1 MNRGLMD
8 RRTMLKLAGRA
19 ALGWGLGMSGCIRTK
34 PSHESK
40 PARRKVMP
48 VQVSPS
54 SVIATVVGLR
64 PFRATGYVVRPEQF
78 GEKVIVH
85 NYGHGGG
92 GVTLSWGTAHFAADA
107 ADRTGHRR
115 AAVIGCGCVGLAT
128 ALLLQRRG
136 WCVTVYARDLPC
148 HTTSAVAGALW
159 APFAVADSDRC
170 GEDFAGRLETA
181 CRLSHRYFLA
191 LTGERYG
198 VRGIENYSLAAGPQ
212 ALSRESI
219 AIQDLYRDREQ
230 LKPQDNPFPAPYAE
244 RFSTLL
250 IDMPVYLDAL
260 VRDLNQAGGRIVQQA
275 FGSVE
280 ELLDLPEPVIMNCT
294 GLGSAALFY
303 DRELMPISG
312 QVTRIRPQPEIDYAL
327 VWRDEHLIMIPRK
340 EDILLGGTFRPND
353 WSLLPSQAEEER
365 ILRGHARIFGGMKG
379 PMERGASHSAV
390 FRSSRIPPYS
400 LQS

>member
-1 MNRGLMD
+1 MKSGLMD
-8 RRTMLKLAGRA
+8 RRTMLKLAGGA
-19 ALGWGLGMSGCIRTK
+19 ALGWGLGMSGCIRTR
-34 PSHESK
+34 PSHELTS
-40 PARRKVMP
+40 ARRKVIP
-48 VQVSPS
+48 VHVSPS
-54 SVIATVVGLR
+54 SVIATVIGLR
-64 PFRATGYVVRPEQF
+64 PFRASGYVVRSEQF

-92 GVTLSWGTAHFAADA
+92 GVTLSWGTSHFAADEA
-107 ADRTGHRR
+107 ERTGYRR

-136 WCVTVYARDLPC
+136 WSVTVYARDLPC

-181 CRLSHRYFLA
+181 CRLSHQYFLA
-191 LTGERYG
+191 MTGERYG
-198 VRGIENYSLAAGPQ
+198 VRWIENYSIAAGPQ
-212 ALSRESI
+212 PWSRESL
-219 AIQDLYRDREQ
+219 AIQDLFRDREE
-230 LKPQDNPFPAPYAE
+230 LKPGENPFPAPYAE
-244 RFSTLL
+244 RFSTLM
-250 IDMPVYLDAL
+250 IDMPIYLDAL
-260 VRDLNQAGGRIVQQA
+260 VCDLNQAGGRIVQQA
-275 FGSVE
+275 FGSAE

-312 QVTRIRPQPEIDYAL
+312 QVTLIRPQPEIDYAL

-340 EDILLGGTFRPND
+340 GGILLGGTFRPND

-365 ILRGHARIFGGMKG
+365 VLSGHARIFGNMKG
-379 PMERGASHSAV
+379 PMERGASQSAT
-390 FRSSRIPPYS
+390 FR
-400 LQS
+400 